1 MDKLKNLI
9 VDDDIGN
16 RLFSFFRLL
25 LNIDEQDKLK
35 TRMLIQGKKIKRKPS
50 FALDPNAAQ
59 EVQNALNSRKD
70 FKIRFQKILIIF
82 GPSIGV

>member
-9 VDDDIGN
+9 VDDD
-16 RLFSFFRLL
+16 
-25 LNIDEQDKLK
+25 IDEQDKLK

-59 EVQNALNSRKD
+59 EVQNALNSRVELVG
-70 FKIRFQKILIIF
+70 RLIIKF
-82 GPSIGV
+82 FYLRHKTLCHHKP